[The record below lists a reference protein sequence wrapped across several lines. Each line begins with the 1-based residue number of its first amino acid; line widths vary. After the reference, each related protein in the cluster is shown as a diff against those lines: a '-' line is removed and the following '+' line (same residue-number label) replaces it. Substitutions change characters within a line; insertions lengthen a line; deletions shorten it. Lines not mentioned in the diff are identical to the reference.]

1 MRKLVRRL
9 VLALSTGV
17 PVAVLVAS
25 ATIAEAA
32 PCHTQACMSDRRL
45 KKNIRPI

>member
-9 VLALSTGV
+9 VLAVSAGV
-17 PVAVLVAS
+17 PVAVMVTVANV
-25 ATIAEAA
+25 AEAA